1 MHIPRIVIA
10 GTHSGVGKTTI
21 STGIMAALKL
31 RGRSVQGYKV
41 GPDYIDPSYHS
52 AATGQPSRNLDRW
65 LLGTHLKPIFT
76 QSAIGHWAVIEG
88 VMGMFDGMSGT
99 QGFGSTADISK
110 ELRAPVILIV
120 DASSMSRSA
129 AALVYGFN
137 NFDPDV
143 NLAGVIFN
151 RVKSPMQEKMLKG
164 ALQEIDIQVIGNIPR
179 EIDLTLPERH
189 LGLIPV
195 GEQTLE
201 GDFLQN
207 LASLITK
214 HVDLEQIEKIMEHAP
229 KHESTGQEYSF
240 LGKPSEKKLN
250 IGIAWDEAFLFYY
263 HDALNLAK
271 ASGFNLV
278 PFSPLHD
285 LDLPPNLDGLWFGG
299 GFPELHLEK
308 LSGNQSIKEAISKF
322 ARSGK
327 PIYAECGGYMYLGET
342 IKDFNSKSY
351 PLVGL
356 IPMVSEMTSR
366 LQNMGYRQGVF
377 QTDNFLGPKGTVV
390 HGHEFHYS
398 QVSFNSNPIHAYQL
412 FRGNN
417 AERLE
422 GFARDN
428 VVASYL
434 HLHFGGHPEL
444 LQHWSALNNT
454 GLVL

>member
-10 GTHSGVGKTTI
+10 GTHSSVGKTTI
-21 STGIMAALKL
+21 ATGIMAALKL

-41 GPDYIDPSYHS
+41 GPDYIDPSYHT
-52 AATGQPSRNLDRW
+52 AATGQPSINLDRW
-65 LLGTHLKPIFT
+65 LLGTHLQSSFT

-120 DASSMSRSA
+120 DASSMSRSV

-137 NFDPDV
+137 NFDPDIK
-143 NLAGVIFN
+143 LAGVIFN
-151 RVKSPMQEKMLKG
+151 RVKSPMQEKMLKE
-164 ALQEIDIQVIGNIPR
+164 ALQEIDLRVIGNIPR
-179 EIDLTLPERH
+179 EINLQLPERH

-201 GDFLQN
+201 GEFLQN
-207 LASLITK
+207 LASLITQ
-214 HVDLEQIEKIMEHAP
+214 HVDLEQIEKIMEQAP
-229 KHESTGQEYSF
+229 EYESLSQEYPVTLKS
-240 LGKPSEKKLN
+240 PEKKLN

-263 HDALNLAK
+263 HDALKLAK

-285 LDLPPNLDGLWFGG
+285 LDLPPDLDGLWLGG
-299 GFPELHLEK
+299 GFPELHLKK
-308 LSGNQSIKEAISKF
+308 LSENQTIKEAIRKF

-342 IKDFNSKSY
+342 IIDFDSNSY

-377 QTDNFLGPKGTVV
+377 QTNNFLGPKGTAVR
-390 HGHEFHYS
+390 GHEFHYS
-398 QVSFNSNPIHAYQL
+398 QVSYKSNPPHAYQL
-412 FRGNN
+412 FRSNN
-417 AERLE
+417 ADRLE
-422 GFARDN
+422 GFACDN
-428 VVASYL
+428 LVASYL

-444 LQHWSALNNT
+444 LQHWLEFNNT
-454 GLVL
+454 ELVL

>member
-65 LLGTHLKPIFT
+65 LLGEHLKPIFT
-76 QSAIGHWAVIEG
+76 QSAREHWAVIEG
-88 VMGMFDGMSGT
+88 VMGMFDGMRGT
-99 QGFGSTADISK
+99 RGFGSTADISK

-137 NFDPDV
+137 NFDPDI

-151 RVKSPMQEKMLKG
+151 RVKSPMQEKMLKE
-164 ALQEIDIQVIGNIPR
+164 ALQEIDVQVIGNIPR
-179 EIDLTLPERH
+179 EINLQLPERH

-201 GDFLQN
+201 GEFLKN
-207 LASLITK
+207 LASLIAK
-214 HVDLEQIEKIMEHAP
+214 HVDLEQIEKIMEQAP
-229 KHESTGQEYSF
+229 EHESISQEYLVSH
-240 LGKPSEKKLN
+240 KSPEKILN

-263 HDALNLAK
+263 HDALKLAK

-285 LDLPPNLDGLWFGG
+285 QDLPADLDGLWFGG
-299 GFPELHLEK
+299 GFPELHLQK
-308 LSGNQSIKEAISKF
+308 LSGNESIKEAIFRF

-327 PIYAECGGYMYLGET
+327 PIYAECGGYMYLGEA

-356 IPMVSEMTSR
+356 IPMVAEMTSR

-377 QTDNFLGPKGTVV
+377 QTNNFLGPKGTVV
-390 HGHEFHYS
+390 RGHEFHYS
-398 QVSFNSNPIHAYQL
+398 QVSFKTNSPHAYQL
-412 FRGNN
+412 FRGNSVD
-417 AERLE
+417 RLE
-422 GFARDN
+422 GFAHDN
-428 VVASYL
+428 LVASYL
-434 HLHFGGHPEL
+434 HLHFAGHPEL
-444 LQHWSALNNT
+444 LQHWSALNNSR
-454 GLVL
+454 LV